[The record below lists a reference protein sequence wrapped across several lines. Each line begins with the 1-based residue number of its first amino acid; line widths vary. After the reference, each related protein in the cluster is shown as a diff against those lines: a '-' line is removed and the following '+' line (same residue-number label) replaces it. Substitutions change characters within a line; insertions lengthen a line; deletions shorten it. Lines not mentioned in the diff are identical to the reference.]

1 MIVSGSQQKI
11 CLHPQLFQCNGSIC
25 SVCPSSNTRRCCS
38 IESENISTSTS
49 SASPGNLMDVSP
61 TSTGLSLSQMLNPS
75 CANCRR
81 RKVKCDKKSPCS
93 HCIRQNKIC
102 EFAPRKRIPRRL
114 KTVIGS
120 KPAERESE
128 LLKRLNKLEGKE

>member
-1 MIVSGSQQKI
+1 M
-11 CLHPQLFQCNGSIC
+11 
-25 SVCPSSNTRRCCS
+25 
-38 IESENISTSTS
+38 STSTS
-49 SASPGNLMDVSP
+49 SASPSNQMVVSP
-61 TSTGLSLSQMLNPS
+61 TSTALSPGQLPNPS

-93 HCIRQNKIC
+93 HCIRQGKIC
-102 EFAPRKRIPRRL
+102 EFAPRKRIPRRF
-114 KTVIGS
+114 KTVIGQ